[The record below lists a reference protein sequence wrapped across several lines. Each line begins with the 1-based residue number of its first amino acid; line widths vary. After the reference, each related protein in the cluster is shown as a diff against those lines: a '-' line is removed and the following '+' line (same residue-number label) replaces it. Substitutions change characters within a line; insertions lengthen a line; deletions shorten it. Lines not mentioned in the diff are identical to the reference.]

1 MPKTNERTLK
11 MMENYIKL
19 HNEGHS
25 VKEIAKMFNLSP
37 FTIYD
42 RLGEIAEQNGVT
54 RESLL
59 ERVFIADHSGQ
70 NYTPV
75 KPIDPT
81 EFRKHFDAALT
92 GVQTLKATIS
102 QALEEYDINDEL
114 LKEEIKQ

>member
-11 MMENYIKL
+11 MMESYVKL

-42 RLGEIAEQNGVT
+42 HLGEIAENNGVT

-70 NYTPV
+70 NFTPV
-75 KPIDPT
+75 KPIDST
-81 EFRKHFDAALT
+81 AFRNHLNLALKE
-92 GVQTLKATIS
+92 VDDLKATIS
-102 QALEEYDINDEL
+102 QAIEEYQITDEL
-114 LKEEIKQ
+114 LQEEIE